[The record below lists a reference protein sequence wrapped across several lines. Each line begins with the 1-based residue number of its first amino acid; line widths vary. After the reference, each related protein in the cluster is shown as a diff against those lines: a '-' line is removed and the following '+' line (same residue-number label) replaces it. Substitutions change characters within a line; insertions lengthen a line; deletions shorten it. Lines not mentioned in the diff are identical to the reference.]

1 MAKGWEHFSTVND
14 VKEESAEQ
22 KQARARVASRI
33 MRTTKT
39 YTEEELKKNSD
50 KLYAEKIA
58 TEDRLVE
65 LYGEKKLKSKRL
77 IREARII
84 IKRREEEAK
93 KAEAKKAEEASKT
106 ENVGAAV

>member
-14 VKEESAEQ
+14 KKEESAEQ
-22 KQARARVASRI
+22 KRARNKIADRI
-33 MRTTKT
+33 VRTTKT
-39 YTEEELKKNSD
+39 YSEEELKKMSD
-50 KLYAEKIA
+50 ERYAAKIA

-93 KAEAKKAEEASKT
+93 KAETKQAEKAEA
-106 ENVGAAV
+106 VG